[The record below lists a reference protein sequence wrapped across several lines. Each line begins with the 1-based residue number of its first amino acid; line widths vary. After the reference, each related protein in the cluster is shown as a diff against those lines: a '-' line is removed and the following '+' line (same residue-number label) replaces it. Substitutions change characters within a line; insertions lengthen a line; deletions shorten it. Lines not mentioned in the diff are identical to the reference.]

1 MTFIQFLEEVAAS
14 NQTLTLT
21 PSEVDLLVRRFG
33 DTVRRMGQWNTS
45 DGSLEI
51 PISVVAEAAR
61 QVGSE
66 TLSEAVEELK
76 RTPEDFVTVL
86 HSSSAALLIERIS
99 EITQKQFRSL
109 LTRFEASTDPAD
121 IETLKKQIDEAIFG
135 R

>member
-1 MTFIQFLEEVAAS
+1 VTFIQFLEEVAAS

-99 EITQKQFRSL
+99 EIAQKQFRSL